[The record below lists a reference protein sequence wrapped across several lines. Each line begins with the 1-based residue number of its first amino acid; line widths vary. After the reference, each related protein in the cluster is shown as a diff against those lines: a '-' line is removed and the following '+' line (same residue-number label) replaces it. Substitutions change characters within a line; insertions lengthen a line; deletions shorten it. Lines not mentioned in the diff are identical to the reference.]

1 GETAFGLYQAN
12 YLDAWGASAEWRVKP
27 LPLIWRALVNKAP
40 VERVTHTVTSLGDRK
55 LRMRF
60 EAPVA
65 RYRLERDELA
75 VVNVLRAKPQSVP
88 ELLNCGL
95 GSDERIRRLVYA
107 LCMTRQ
113 LD

>member
-1 GETAFGLYQAN
+1 P
-12 YLDAWGASAEWRVKP
+12 AEART
-27 LPLIWRALVNKAP
+27 R
-40 VERVTHTVTSLGDRK
+40 TVTSPGDRK

-75 VVNVLRAKPQSVP
+75 VVNVLRAKPPSVP

-95 GSDERIRRLVYA
+95 GSDERIRRIVYA
-107 LCMTRQ
+107 LCMTRP
-113 LD
+113 LDLGADLALPVGYRSEERRVGRERRARRSPQHQVTRRK